1 MDKKPKNSVGP
12 KKPVGEAPNG
22 SHNAP
27 AQSADDRRTGPVEVP
42 GLLDLVLEEEKRQK
56 ANQGAA
62 ADMDRFFGTKE
73 RTFWTFQ
80 ILGWTGYGL
89 VRSFTAFAIGFDLR
103 FYSIL
108 ILVAILIGLTMTT
121 GLRYLYRFAKDWSLP
136 LLLPLVVVTCA
147 TLGLMYSYIEV
158 SLGPILIPYFSQAS
172 GLGLFSNAMFEATTL
187 FAWSAIY
194 FGYHFYTG
202 MQEQKEQALK
212 ATAMAHQAQLKMLRY
227 QLNPHFLF
235 NTLNAI
241 STLVL
246 EKSEED
252 ANKMLTKLSSFLRFT
267 LVNQPTQ
274 RIPLDQELHALG
286 LYLEIEKVRFS
297 DRLNVEFDIDEQAR
311 SALIPSLLL
320 QPLIE
325 NAIKYAIAPEI
336 DGGTIKVEARVENG
350 WLKIGL
356 KDSGPGIEDLNNIV
370 SQSGSGVGITNTKER
385 LHQIYGPDHLIMLE
399 NLEPKGLGIFIEIP
413 CERQKRT

>member
-1 MDKKPKNSVGP
+1 LIGWSGYAV
-12 KKPVGEAPNG
+12 VRAF
-22 SHNAP
+22 
-27 AQSADDRRTGPVEVP
+27 SAVAIGW
-42 GLLDLVLEEEKRQK
+42 DLGYYTVLI
-56 ANQGAA
+56 AVA
-62 ADMDRFFGTKE
+62 
-73 RTFWTFQ
+73 
-80 ILGWTGYGL
+80 
-89 VRSFTAFAIGFDLR
+89 VAIGF
-103 FYSIL
+103 
-108 ILVAILIGLTMTT
+108 TMSTM
-121 GLRYLYRFAKDWSLP
+121 LRYVYRIARDWP
-136 LLLPLVVVTCA
+136 MQAVLPLVLFLCVSM
-147 TLGLMYSYIEV
+147 GLLYSYVEV
-158 SLGPILIPYFSQAS
+158 SLGPVLIPDFGQQT
-172 GLGLFSNAMFEATTL
+172 GLGLFANATFEATTL

-194 FGYHFYTG
+194 FGYHYYQG
-202 MQEQKEQALK
+202 LQEQKEQVLK

-274 RIPLDQELHALG
+274 RITLDQELHALG
-286 LYLEIEKVRFS
+286 LYLEIEKVRFQ
-297 DRLNVEFDIDEQAR
+297 DRLNMVFEVDEAAR

-336 DGGTIKVEARVENG
+336 DGGTITVCAEVEDGR
-350 WLKIGL
+350 LKIGL
-356 KDSGPGIEDLNNIV
+356 KDTGPGIEDLTNIV

-385 LHQIYGPDHLIMLE
+385 LSQIYGE
-399 NLEPKGLGIFIEIP
+399 NHKITLKNLTPKGLGIFIEIP
-413 CERQKRT
+413 CEREKRP